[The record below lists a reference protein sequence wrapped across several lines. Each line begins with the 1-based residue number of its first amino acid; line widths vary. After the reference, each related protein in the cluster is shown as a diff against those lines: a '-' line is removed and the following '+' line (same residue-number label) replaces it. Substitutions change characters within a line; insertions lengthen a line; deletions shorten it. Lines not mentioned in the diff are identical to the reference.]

1 MSWRTFGRVAT
12 VCDSGRSLS
21 GTSLMRRHGCASCS
35 ASPQRSAQFV
45 EVVVE
50 LRGFEP
56 LASTMRM

>member
-1 MSWRTFGRVAT
+1 MSWRTFGREDMVF
-12 VCDSGRSLS
+12 VSGRLLS
-21 GTSLMRRHGCASCS
+21 ATFLTRRRECANSS
-35 ASPQRSAQFV
+35 ASRQRSAQFV